1 MFAFCQCLLS
11 IELICRQ
18 ITCDLYQ
25 QVIKFPKKKKI
36 KTKLT
41 KTNEG
46 FFISAALLYLK
57 KRHDDF
63 SVIVESHT
71 SGFCS
76 RVVLELDW
84 GHIIYILGQ

>member
-25 QVIKFPKKKKI
+25 QVKKFPKKI
-36 KTKLT
+36 KTKQ
-41 KTNEG
+41 KQMNEG

-84 GHIIYILGQ
+84 GHIIYILRR

>member
-25 QVIKFPKKKKI
+25 QVEIFYKKSKQMRGS
-36 KTKLT
+36 L
-41 KTNEG
+41 
-46 FFISAALLYLK
+46 SLLLFCTSK